1 MAVKRRFPPLHNLE
15 GIQHNLQ
22 RVFREARRGELD
34 VNEASKLAYILKILA
49 DMRMSADLEE
59 RLSDLEAESSK
70 QQLRLAS

>member
-1 MAVKRRFPPLHNLE
+1 MAVKRRFPPLNDLE

-49 DMRMSADLEE
+49 DMRMSADFEQRIESLE
-59 RLSDLEAESSK
+59 SQTK
-70 QQLRLAS
+70 PLRLAS